1 MAIGLADNQGLVGH
15 LTGETPPPIKFE
27 ITGGEQT
34 KTLSAAYIQW
44 HSADRLLRSWLL
56 GTISEE
62 SWPLVIGSSTT
73 RDLWE
78 ALADAYAQKSE
89 ERKYVLRYQL

>member
-1 MAIGLADNQGLVGH
+1 SLNVSNFIAIKLTSINYPLWKEMAIGLADNQGLVGH

-56 GTISEE
+56 
-62 SWPLVIGSSTT
+62 
-73 RDLWE
+73 
-78 ALADAYAQKSE
+78 
-89 ERKYVLRYQL
+89 